1 MQLKVPEPDSL
12 VIWVV
17 IGIFATWGGIV
28 RLLLQKTKSKNLRD
42 KASAISTQVI
52 VSGFT
57 GMLGGLISFE
67 YGSSPYISFAMAG
80 IFGSLGDTGL
90 LYIQSYF
97 IKRNSVN
104 KSTKENDDDSNLK

>member
-1 MQLKVPEPDSL
+1 MQLKIPEPDSV

-17 IGIFATWGGIV
+17 IGIFATWGGVV
-28 RLLLQKTKSKNLRD
+28 RLLLQDTKSKNLREEI
-42 KASAISTQVI
+42 SAISTQVI

-90 LYIQSYF
+90 MYIQSYF
-97 IKRNSVN
+97 IKKRR
-104 KSTKENDDDSNLK
+104 